1 MFAVN
6 PLLLQIT
13 IGVGAFL
20 LGFIVATLVAGKRV
34 RNTRRAALQQADDH
48 ASAMAVKKLRIRELE
63 AKLAGREADEERI
76 DKLSSLQRVVPVQVN
91 DTTWMTGRIDRPQGS
106 PAFREGKSP
115 NPN

>member
-1 MFAVN
+1 MYAVN

-13 IGVGAFL
+13 IGVGAFV

-34 RNTRRAALQQADDH
+34 RNTRRAVLEQADDH

-63 AKLAGREADEERI
+63 TRLAAREADEERI
-76 DKLSSLQRVVPVQVN
+76 DKLSSLQRVVPMQVN
-91 DTTWMTGRIDRPQGS
+91 DPTWMTSRIDRPQGT
-106 PAFREGKSP
+106 PAPREGTPP